1 MERYLIT
8 NQGRDVEPT
17 QNLFDYL
24 VRKFIPKW
32 IRDLLRFLREEVS
45 IFEIF
50 KNIYFKILKTIS
62 DLLMRLS
69 VPL

>member
-8 NQGRDVEPT
+8 NKGRDVEPT
-17 QNLFDYL
+17 RNLFDYL

-32 IRDLLRFLREEVS
+32 IRDFLRFLMEEIS
-45 IFEIF
+45 NFEIF
-50 KNIYFKILKTIS
+50 KIIYFKILKIIS